1 MIPIHGTSGDK
12 KTRDAETSR
21 VIYLFIYL
29 FIYLLFYHK
38 SGCAAFVG
46 SGYGEP
52 CRDLF
57 F

>member
-1 MIPIHGTSGDK
+1 MMPIHRTPGDK

-29 FIYLLFYHK
+29 LFYHK
-38 SGCAAFVG
+38 SGCTAFVG

>member
-1 MIPIHGTSGDK
+1 MMPIHRTPGDK

-21 VIYLFIYL
+21 VF
-29 FIYLLFYHK
+29 FYLLFYHK

-46 SGYGEP
+46 SGYSKP
-52 CRDLF
+52 CRNLF

>member
-1 MIPIHGTSGDK
+1 MIPIHGTPGDK

-46 SGYGEP
+46 SGYSKP
-52 CRDLF
+52 CRNLF